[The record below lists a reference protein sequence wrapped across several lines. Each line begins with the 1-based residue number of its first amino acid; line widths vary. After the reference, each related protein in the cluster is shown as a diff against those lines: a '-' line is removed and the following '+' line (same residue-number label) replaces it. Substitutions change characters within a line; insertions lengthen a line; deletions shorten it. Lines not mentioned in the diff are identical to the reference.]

1 MEKKTDEAT
10 ILFEEVQQFARPSVS
25 KFIKA
30 LMGIVFIAL
39 IISLVLQKGRM
50 TDYSRLLIILL
61 PLLLVINIIL
71 GSKLITQIR
80 TDGVYVR
87 FPPWQPRFS
96 IYNWADIA
104 EIFVRDYGA
113 MREFMGWGIRY
124 VPGKM
129 GYIVAGNSCIEIVFK
144 NGNKVIITTQRK
156 PDVNEV
162 LKRIETLY
170 RCGRSD
176 R

>member
-1 MEKKTDEAT
+1 MERKTNEAT
-10 ILFEEVQQFARPSVS
+10 ILFEEVQQFARPSVG

-39 IISLVLQKGRM
+39 LISLAVQKGRM
-50 TDYSRLLIILL
+50 TDYNRLLIILL

-71 GSKLITQIR
+71 GSKLVTQIR

-96 IYNWADIA
+96 IYNWDNIA
-104 EIFVRDYGA
+104 EIFVRDYGT

-124 VPGKM
+124 APGKM
-129 GYIVAGNSCIEIVFK
+129 GYIVAGNYCIEIVFK
-144 NGNKVIITTQRK
+144 NGNKVIVTTQREAE
-156 PDVNEV
+156 VNEV
-162 LKRIETLY
+162 LKRIERL
-170 RCGRSD
+170 
-176 R
+176 